1 MSVFRVEKIKDYT
14 VMSNFHLRDK
24 AISLKAKGLLS
35 LMLSLP
41 DDWDYSLKGLVA
53 ISVEGIDAIR
63 QAVLEL
69 ENSGYIVRVRTR
81 NERGHI
87 IGSDY
92 VIYERPHCENP
103 NSPDSTSPASSA
115 TSKEQVAEEPALE
128 TPTLDLPTLENPTL
142 DNPMLDNPM
151 LEKPTSDNPIQS
163 NTNVSNTYPINKR
176 AAGNPYPYQSYPS
189 YQPTVQ
195 DRIPAGM
202 RDRMGWDERGFAA
215 AAEYQEIIR
224 QQIAYDILLGDPN
237 TDKGRLDEIVSVMV
251 ETLSTTSDTI
261 SVAGGVYPT
270 DLVRERIRKLNSQHI
285 QYVFHCLDKTTSRIK
300 NIKKYLLAV
309 LYNAASTMNSYYAA
323 LVNHNHGSADISD
336 SWSIA

>member
-1 MSVFRVEKIKDYT
+1 MSVYRVQKTKDYT

-24 AISLKAKGLLS
+24 SLSLKSKGLLS

-41 DDWDYSLKGLVA
+41 EDWDYSLKGLVA

-63 QAVLEL
+63 QAVIEL
-69 ENSGYIVRVRTR
+69 EKLGYIVRTKTR
-81 NERGHI
+81 NAKGYI
-87 IGSDY
+87 TGSEY
-92 VIYERPHCENP
+92 VIYEQSHQENP
-103 NSPDSTSPASSA
+103 DSPDSSDAEPPAPIERA
-115 TSKEQVAEEPALE
+115 EEEPALE
-128 TPTLDLPTLENPTL
+128 APISVDPTLDNPTL
-142 DNPMLDNPM
+142 DNPMLENPT
-151 LEKPTSDNPIQS
+151 PDNPIQS
-163 NTNVSNTYPINKR
+163 NTNVSNTYQINKR

-189 YQPTVQ
+189 YQSTTH
-195 DRIPAGM
+195 DRTSTGM

-251 ETLSTTSDTI
+251 ETLSTTSDTMN
-261 SVAGGVYPT
+261 VAGGVYPT

-285 QYVFHCLDKTTSRIK
+285 QYVFHCLDKTTSRIR
-300 NIKKYLLAV
+300 NIKKYLLTV

-323 LVNHNHGSADISD
+323 LVNHNHGSVDISD